1 VKREKQLLLDEMK
14 EQIQQSE
21 SFIVTQYQHL
31 NGERAHEFRREI
43 AKLGGYFE
51 VVRKRMFLEAVRRV
65 GIEFEADQL
74 PGHIGLVLGAK
85 DPFEATKVVMKF
97 SGANQES
104 FQLVGGFVEGQKTSR
119 EEIQRLALLPG
130 KDQMRSELLGL
141 FCAPASGV
149 LGVMEAIMTDVV
161 SCIDSKAKETKE

>member
-1 VKREKQLLLDEMK
+1 MKREKQLLLEEMK
-14 EQIQQSE
+14 EQIQQSG
-21 SFIVTQYQHL
+21 SFIIAQYQNL
-31 NGERAHEFRREI
+31 TGDRAYEFRREI

-85 DPFEATKVVMKF
+85 DPLEATKVVMKF
-97 SGANQES
+97 SEANQES
-104 FQLVGGFVEGQKTSR
+104 FQLLAGFVEGQKTSR
-119 EEIQRLALLPG
+119 ADVQRLATLPG

-149 LGVMEAIMTDVV
+149 LGVMEAIMTDIV
-161 SCIDSKAKETKE
+161 SCIDGKSHETKE